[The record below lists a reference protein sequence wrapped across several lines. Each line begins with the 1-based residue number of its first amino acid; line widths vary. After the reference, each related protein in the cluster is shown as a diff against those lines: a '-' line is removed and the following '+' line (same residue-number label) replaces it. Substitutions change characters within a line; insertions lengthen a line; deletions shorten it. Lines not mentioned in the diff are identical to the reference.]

1 MRLSI
6 IRRPRL
12 ALVGLAVLAS
22 IMAAGLAGGASP
34 ASAAVCRTQGH
45 AYLTQPGRVIF
56 SGFAGVPFANPP
68 TTVSYVS
75 GTAQGEFRFGGN
87 GILPGQPIR
96 FSVVNLA
103 TGQAFTGQTPGA
115 RSNCVVNEVSG
126 VLPLRVLPPG
136 IWQVRASYSA
146 VGASVIDEPVAN
158 LNVLNFF

>member
-1 MRLSI
+1 MSLSI

-12 ALVGLAVLAS
+12 ALAGLAVLAG
-22 IMAAGLAGGASP
+22 IMVAGLAGGASP
-34 ASAAVCRTQGH
+34 ASATVCRTLGH

-56 SGFAGVPFANPP
+56 SGYQGVPFANPP

-75 GTAQGEFRFGGN
+75 GSAQGEFRFGGN
-87 GILPGQPIR
+87 GIFPRTPIK
-96 FSVVNLA
+96 FSVTNLA
-103 TGQAFTGQTPGA
+103 TGQVFTGLTPNAG
-115 RSNCVVNEVSG
+115 SNCVVNEVSN

-136 IWQVRASYSA
+136 TWQVRATYSA